1 MKNLYNK
8 LSKYLIIVFI
18 IALFSTST
26 SYGICRFYKSYRNE
40 ENIRAAI
47 VNKVSKTILDSI
59 YRSDNYNYDY
69 GSDDFDFYV
78 KSYKTKYYDSFGNS
92 IDDNEVKFR
101 LDLKDKKEKLTSQ
114 GLDPKEFMSEE
125 DLKKTDI
132 IEKNQVFYI
141 NSENN
146 KEIDPYTLKYNADTV
161 FAIRGAKDANGIKTE
176 ILRVNYDDVFAINIE
191 DIFPE
196 SIRNEYHQLLGNENI
211 KNIKFFYNVDRNSP
225 AYNNI
230 YKEIRVI
237 DKYDLILTSMMINC
251 ILMLIF
257 VIFQKY
263 KDIMENEKLKKIF
276 SISLEIFIIL
286 FLIFFV
292 GGVSITDMFY
302 KEDFYSFNV
311 FFFLFLV
318 CVVLGNFILSLSVNY
333 VLLIIKSFYY
343 DGSKN
348 LLVKNS
354 MLAKLFRKSF
364 VEIGNAQDE
373 RALNNAKRSFTIA
386 YLIIIFLG
394 LGYILSFMRFYRGL
408 TLTLYF
414 IVFTIIYIIAIKIIA
429 IKTVNEIGR
438 ISIESSKIS
447 AGDFDYKVSK
457 NYQIFDRIIDNFNN
471 IGNNLDKAVEEATK
485 SQRMKTELITNVSHD
500 LKTPL
505 TSIINYSD
513 LLNKDSSNSQKA
525 KEYSKII
532 YDKSLRLKTLIE
544 DLFEVSKASSEN
556 IQLNLEKIDFKAL
569 ILQAMGEWED
579 KFKEKNIEF
588 VSNLPENPL
597 ILDLDGQKIS
607 RVLDNI
613 FSNIYK
619 YGAEHS
625 RVYIDL
631 ISDNKVKLFVKN
643 ISKYPLNISAEEL
656 MERFTRGDKSRNTE
670 GSGLGLSIADSLIN
684 AHKGEFHIEI
694 DGDLFKTIIIL

>member
-26 SYGICRFYKSYRNE
+26 SYGICRFYKLYRNE

-373 RALNNAKRSFTIA
+373 RGLNNAKRSFTIA

-414 IVFTIIYIIAIKIIA
+414 IVFTIIYIIA

-588 VSNLPENPL
+588 VSTLPENPL

>member
-263 KDIMENEKLKKIF
+263 KDITENEKLKKIF

-373 RALNNAKRSFTIA
+373 RSLNNAKRSFTIA

-414 IVFTIIYIIAIKIIA
+414 IVFTIIYIIA

>member
-373 RALNNAKRSFTIA
+373 RTLNNAKRSFTIA

-414 IVFTIIYIIAIKIIA
+414 IVFTIIYIIA

-588 VSNLPENPL
+588 VSTLPENPL

>member
-414 IVFTIIYIIAIKIIA
+414 IVFTIIYIIAIK
-429 IKTVNEIGR
+429 TVNEIGR

-588 VSNLPENPL
+588 VSTLPENPL

-643 ISKYPLNISAEEL
+643 ISKYPLNISVEEL

>member
-414 IVFTIIYIIAIKIIA
+414 IVFTIIYIIAIK
-429 IKTVNEIGR
+429 TVNEIGR
-438 ISIESSKIS
+438 INIESTKIVK
-447 AGDFDYKVSK
+447 GDFDYNIQKHYRV
-457 NYQIFDRIIDNFNN
+457 FDNIIDNFNS
-471 IGNNLDKAVEEATK
+471 IGLNLDKAVEEGIK
-485 SQRMKTELITNVSHD
+485 SQKMKTELITNVSHD

>member
-18 IALFSTST
+18 IALFSTSI

-176 ILRVNYDDVFAINIE
+176 ILRVNYNDVFAINIE

-276 SISLEIFIIL
+276 SISIEIFIIL

-414 IVFTIIYIIAIKIIA
+414 IVFTIIYIIAIK
-429 IKTVNEIGR
+429 TVNEIGR

-485 SQRMKTELITNVSHD
+485 SQKMKTELITNVSHD

-588 VSNLPENPL
+588 VSTLPENPL

>member
-414 IVFTIIYIIAIKIIA
+414 IVFTIIYIIAIK
-429 IKTVNEIGR
+429 TVNEIGR

-447 AGDFDYKVSK
+447 AGDFDYKVSN

-485 SQRMKTELITNVSHD
+485 SQKMKTELITNVSHD

-588 VSNLPENPL
+588 VSTLPENPL

>member
-414 IVFTIIYIIAIKIIA
+414 IVFTIIYIIAIK
-429 IKTVNEIGR
+429 TVNEIGR

-485 SQRMKTELITNVSHD
+485 SQKMKTELITNVSHD

-588 VSNLPENPL
+588 VSTLPENPL

-656 MERFTRGDKSRNTE
+656 MERFTRGDKSRNIE